1 MTNPLDQAKEL
12 LKRAK
17 LSSCHRKDSALIDD
31 INAFLRSQKAPE
43 DSGGTREGFL
53 VTTEADG
60 FETVLGGDDVYI
72 VPIETL
78 DLDRREQLESG
89 DWSKILK
96 HGGGFPSIPLQEFI
110 DIADAGG
117 VLRIMIGNCR
127 QQAEEIAKGKS

>member
-17 LSSCHRKDSALIDD
+17 LSACHRKDAALIDD

-53 VTTEADG
+53 VTTESDG

-78 DLDRREQLESG
+78 VLDRREQLESG
-89 DWSKILK
+89 DWSKVLK

-110 DIADAGG
+110 DIADADEE
-117 VLRIMIGNCR
+117 LHQMLENCR
-127 QQAEEIAKGKS
+127 QQAEEIARGKS